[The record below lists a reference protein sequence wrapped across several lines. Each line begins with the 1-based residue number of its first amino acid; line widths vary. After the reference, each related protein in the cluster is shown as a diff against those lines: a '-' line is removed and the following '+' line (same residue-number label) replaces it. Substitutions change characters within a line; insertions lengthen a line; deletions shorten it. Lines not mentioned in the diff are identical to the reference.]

1 MHAAQIG
8 RSDWAEFDRKI
19 AAAQKLMLANPND
32 AMRAA
37 QNAAALANRYKQS
50 PHYRRAAATALWLEA
65 EALMRTSRLP
75 EARIAVNQAEQFAA
89 DDKTVTKFDGDLALT
104 HARIA
109 ESSGDFADA
118 LRSYQRAHAI
128 FLRIGVPRSQALALL
143 GLGDLYGKARDF
155 NREIRYYGEAVRTYS
170 GDRTIAFAAANNLG
184 FAYQQMGHYD
194 QSIPF
199 FDKALS
205 TAVLLKS
212 PLLQANILDNLA
224 VSYARLQRLPEAE
237 HAARRSLSLMSKK
250 GEAEETRSAW
260 GAQAEIAYRR
270 GDFDAA
276 VANLQ
281 QAFRDLDVK
290 KTTPIFRDIHEIAYK
305 VYRKIGNLPLAIAHL
320 AALKRLDDQGRSLAA
335 SANLAL
341 LAAQFDFATQDLEIE
356 HLKSAKL
363 ERDIKLRKSQA
374 ETGAVVFASVIVAAI
389 LLFGWIAWRHTILS
403 QHRNTI
409 EQKNTQLVK
418 TLAERDS
425 EIQRRTAVETHLRD
439 AVQVAEQANRAK
451 SHFLAN
457 MSHEL
462 RTPLN
467 AIIGFSELMLVRSMK
482 SDDVR
487 DYAGD
492 ILEAGR
498 HLLAVL
504 NNILDLAR
512 IESGKVDL
520 EGSIVRLGDVVHYAL
535 SVLGGLNART
545 GKAFS
550 VSGEMD
556 LLVHVDEVRLRQV
569 IINLLSNAV
578 KFTKE
583 GDSIDIRIDRVEG
596 GVDIAVE
603 DSGQGIPA
611 DKLSSIMEP
620 FVQAD
625 SSYARSHGGSG
636 LGLAIVKS
644 LVELHGGS
652 FAINSEH
659 GKGTIARLHLPEERL
674 VEPGSANIPK
684 RVEAYR
690 SIRPLPAA

>member
-1 MHAAQIG
+1 
-8 RSDWAEFDRKI
+8 
-19 AAAQKLMLANPND
+19 MLANPND

-37 QNAAALANRYKQS
+37 QGAAALANRYKSS
-50 PHYRRAAATALWLEA
+50 PRYRRAAATALWLEA

-75 EARIAVNQAEQFAA
+75 QAHVAVAQAAQFAA
-89 DDKTVTKFDGDLALT
+89 DDRTVTKFDGDLALT
-104 HARIA
+104 RARIA

-128 FLRIGVPRSQALALL
+128 FVRLEVTRSQALALL

-155 NREIRYYGEAVRTYS
+155 GREIRYYREAVSTSS
-170 GDRTIAFAAANNLG
+170 GNRTIAFAAANNLG

-199 FDKALS
+199 FEKALS

-212 PLLQANILDNLA
+212 PLLEANILDNLA
-224 VSYARLQRLPEAE
+224 VSYARLQKLPQAE
-237 HAARRSLSLMSKK
+237 QAARRSLVLMNKR
-250 GEAEETRSAW
+250 GDAEETRFAW
-260 GAQAEIAYRR
+260 GAEAEIHYRR
-270 GDFDAA
+270 GDLK
-276 VANLQ
+276 VAIADLQ
-281 QAFRDLDVK
+281 QAFHDIDLK
-290 KTTPIFRDIHEIAYK
+290 KTTPTFRDIHEIAYK
-305 VYRKIGNLPLAIAHL
+305 VYRKTGNFPLAIAHL

-374 ETGAVVFASVIVAAI
+374 ETAAVVFASVILAAI
-389 LLFGWIAWRHTILS
+389 LLFGWIAWRHTVLR
-403 QHRNTI
+403 QHRNAI
-409 EQKNTQLVK
+409 EHKNVQLLQ
-418 TLAERDS
+418 TLSERNC
-425 EIQRRTAVETHLRD
+425 EIERRTSVEVHLRD

-504 NNILDLAR
+504 NNILDLAS
-512 IESGKVDL
+512 IE
-520 EGSIVRLGDVVHYAL
+520 
-535 SVLGGLNART
+535 
-545 GKAFS
+545 FW
-550 VSGEMD
+550 
-556 LLVHVDEVRLRQV
+556 
-569 IINLLSNAV
+569 
-578 KFTKE
+578 
-583 GDSIDIRIDRVEG
+583 
-596 GVDIAVE
+596 
-603 DSGQGIPA
+603 QG
-611 DKLSSIMEP
+611 
-620 FVQAD
+620 
-625 SSYARSHGGSG
+625 RS
-636 LGLAIVKS
+636 
-644 LVELHGGS
+644 
-652 FAINSEH
+652 
-659 GKGTIARLHLPEERL
+659 
-674 VEPGSANIPK
+674 
-684 RVEAYR
+684 
-690 SIRPLPAA
+690 